1 MLNRFL
7 HFQMYLLM
15 KNSNM
20 NFSFYINYRKKDLK
34 QLRHNFSL
42 CLFGKLRRVPVLGK
56 MGAHKRCKIFKNK
69 FLNIFI
75 TQWNYLNLLLI
86 KVSIPFCEICI
97 WTSIHVVLN
106 SEQIITFIHK
116 SLGAA
121 PGNIIM
127 QQLYLKVTNFANS
140 VSKNESPHQKNRKKK
155 KEKHCSLWFAKSIL
169 QKLFVVKLT
178 SWISYITSNSVRFLY
193 SRLIP
198 CFSWKRYYGVKYHEK
213 IFGKGD
219 KTEKNG
225 LFGRYRFLSKIDHT
239 GRLSKSIKYE
249 NIYGKRNQGI
259 SE

>member
-1 MLNRFL
+1 M
-7 HFQMYLLM
+7 
-15 KNSNM
+15 
-20 NFSFYINYRKKDLK
+20 
-34 QLRHNFSL
+34 
-42 CLFGKLRRVPVLGK
+42 
-56 MGAHKRCKIFKNK
+56 
-69 FLNIFI
+69 
-75 TQWNYLNLLLI
+75 NLLII

-97 WTSIHVVLN
+97 WTSIRVVLN

-178 SWISYITSNSVRFLY
+178 SWIRYITSNSVRFLY
-193 SRLIP
+193 SRLIT
-198 CFSWKRYYGVKYHEK
+198 CFSWKRYYGVKYHVK

-225 LFGRYRFLSKIDHT
+225 LFGRYRFLSRIDHT